1 MNNKY
6 GYRLVDILKRGR
18 GRTNP
23 LSSPRLSSPGRRG
36 VESGARERDQSA
48 PEMAGGDLFS
58 RSICLSVCLS
68 VHNSIL
74 QLLRRDIPT
83 ASRYHRIGG
92 TTTRSIN
99 RDYYRANKRESDV
112 YRCLMRRKTKGDIV
126 VFSHIDTLL
135 ATLSNVSMTNYCH
148 FRSVKE

>member
-48 PEMAGGDLFS
+48 PEMAGGDIFSLGLSVYLSVSRLTILFS
-58 RSICLSVCLS
+58 NCFGEISRPRV
-68 VHNSIL
+68 
-74 QLLRRDIPT
+74 DIT
-83 ASRYHRIGG
+83 ASVAQQRDQ
-92 TTTRSIN
+92 SIATITERTN
-99 RDYYRANKRESDV
+99 ASRMSIDV
-112 YRCLMRRKTKGDIV
+112 L
-126 VFSHIDTLL
+126 
-135 ATLSNVSMTNYCH
+135 
-148 FRSVKE
+148 